1 MFRASTGSLCRA
13 CAVVA
18 CLWVATRSQA
28 GVQALELSCATVA
41 GHSFKLAARQH
52 PAQPVVLTSSDR
64 VAFLDGCRRESLR
77 DWVWRWSTRA
87 TRRRRVR
94 RKPGV
99 SALRRHPRM
108 K

>member
-1 MFRASTGSLCRA
+1 MFRASTGPLRRA

-18 CLWVATRSQA
+18 CLVAATRSQA

-41 GHSFKLAARQH
+41 GHSFKLVARQH

-87 TRRRRVR
+87 
-94 RKPGV
+94 
-99 SALRRHPRM
+99 
-108 K
+108 